1 MNPEN
6 VVEIAEEFHETYDSQ
21 ISGTRD
27 PEWGIIRTI
36 ISQNTNSDNTRRG
49 FDRLKNRFPTLEDV
63 AEAPED
69 ELAEALQPA
78 GLHNQKAGR
87 IKTVARWIRSR
98 GGLDDLM
105 TDKEEARETIMELPG
120 VGPKTAD
127 VTLAFSA
134 GLPIVP
140 VDTHV
145 FRVTKRLGVAPEDA
159 DYDEVRESWES
170 VLPDRLMPHVHVDLI
185 RHGREACNARKPR
198 CGDCPVN
205 ELCKWPEK
213 EEHGYDQSS

>member
-1 MNPEN
+1 MEPEK
-6 VVEIAEEFHETYDSQ
+6 VVAIAEALHEVYGSE

-27 PEWGIIRTI
+27 PEWGIVRTI
-36 ISQNTNSDNTRRG
+36 ISQNTNSENTRRG
-49 FDRLKNRFPTLEDV
+49 YERLRDRFPTLNDV
-63 AEAPED
+63 AEAEES

-87 IKTVARWIRSR
+87 IKTVAAWIVER

-105 TDKEEARETIMELPG
+105 TDREEAREALMELPG

-170 VLPDRLMPHVHVDLI
+170 DLPDRFMPHLHVDLI
-185 RHGREACNARKPR
+185 RHGREVCTARTP
-198 CGDCPVN
+198 DCPGCPVK
-205 ELCKWPEK
+205 ELCEWPRKREFGY
-213 EEHGYDQSS
+213 EE